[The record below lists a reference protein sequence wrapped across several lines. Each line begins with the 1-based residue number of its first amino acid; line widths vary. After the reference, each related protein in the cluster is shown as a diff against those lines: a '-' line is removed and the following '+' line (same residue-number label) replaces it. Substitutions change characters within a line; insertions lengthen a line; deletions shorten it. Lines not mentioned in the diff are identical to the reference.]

1 MKILVVDAYYA
12 AFLRSFYEQHPDLLR
27 RSYAEHWRI
36 LMDQCFGTADFYSSN
51 LVKLCHKAT
60 EVVANCEPLQ
70 RQWAKEH
77 GIELVETKP
86 RWTVRMRRGF
96 IPWPQRIRSAE
107 WFYTVLTAQVK
118 HYRPDV
124 LYIQDMNGTSPA
136 FLHEV
141 RPYVKLI
148 TGQIACPIGQG
159 ADFSEYDLVL
169 SSFPHFVERFR
180 QNGLTSEYFNLGFE
194 PRVLGRLKEQ
204 GPHYQTV
211 FVGGL
216 SAAHFD
222 RIRLLE
228 KIASSQTLDVWG
240 YGINELDPKSP
251 LQAIHHG
258 NAWALEMYNI
268 LYNSKIVLNNHISAA
283 ENYAN
288 NMRLYEATGV
298 GTLLITDYKD
308 NLHTLFE
315 PGKEVVAYTSAE
327 ECVELINYYLEHEE
341 ERKAIARAGQERTL
355 AEHTYYERMKELV
368 DIVHKYL

>member
-1 MKILVVDAYYA
+1 MKILIIDTYYR
-12 AFLRSFYEQHPDLLR
+12 AFLESIYKENAAYAWKPYEEQWRS
-27 RSYAEHWRI
+27 
-36 LMDQCFGTADFYSSN
+36 LMNQCFGVADFYSTN
-51 LVKLCHKAT
+51 LRKLGHEAT

-70 RQWAKEH
+70 RQWAKEN
-77 GIELVETKP
+77 GIKLIETKP
-86 RWTVRMRRGF
+86 SWTVRMRRGF

-107 WFYTVLTAQVK
+107 WFYAVLIAQVK

-124 LYIQDMNGTSPA
+124 LYIQDMNGISSA
-136 FLHEV
+136 FLREV
-141 RPYVKLI
+141 KPYVKLI
-148 TGQIACPIGQG
+148 AGQIACPIACN
-159 ADFSEYDLVL
+159 ADFHEYDLIL
-169 SSFPHFVERFR
+169 SSFPHFVEKFR
-180 QNGLTSEYFNLGFE
+180 RDGLTSEYFNLGFE
-194 PRVLGRLKEQ
+194 PRVLAKLKKQ
-204 GPHYQTV
+204 SIHYQTV

-216 SAAHFD
+216 SAAHVD

-251 LQAIHHG
+251 VRTIYHG

-268 LYNSKIVLNNHISAA
+268 LYNSKIVLNNHISVA

-355 AEHTYYERMKELV
+355 TEHTYYERMKELV
-368 DIVHKYL
+368 DIVYKYL

>member
-1 MKILVVDAYYA
+1 MRFLVIDTYYT
-12 AFLRSFYEQHPDLLR
+12 AFLNSFYARQPELTCRTYTEQ
-27 RSYAEHWRI
+27 WQM
-36 LMDQCFGTADFYSSN
+36 LMNQCFGTADFYSKN
-51 LVKLCHKAT
+51 LKRLDQEAT
-60 EVVANCEPLQ
+60 EVIANCELLQ
-70 RQWAKEH
+70 RQWAKEN
-77 GIELVETKP
+77 GIKLVKAKH

-96 IPWPQRIRSAE
+96 IPWLRCIQSAE

-118 HYRPDV
+118 QYHPDV
-124 LYIQDMNGTSPA
+124 LYVQDMNGVNPA
-136 FLHEV
+136 FLRDV

-148 TGQIACPIGQG
+148 TGQIAYPIARG
-159 ADFSEYDLVL
+159 ADFREYDLIL

-180 QNGLTSEYFNLGFE
+180 QNGLTSEYFKIGFE

-204 GPHYQTV
+204 GPHYQSV

-216 SAAHFD
+216 STEHVD

-228 KIASSQTLDVWG
+228 KIASSQAFDVWG
-240 YGINELDPKSP
+240 YGINELDSKSP
-251 LQAIHHG
+251 VRNIHHG

-268 LYNSKIVLNNHISAA
+268 LYNSKIVLNNHIGMA

-298 GTLLITDYKD
+298 GAFLLTDYKD
-308 NLHTLFE
+308 NLYTLFE

-355 AEHTYYERMKELV
+355 AEYTYYERMKELV
-368 DIVHKYL
+368 DIIHKHM